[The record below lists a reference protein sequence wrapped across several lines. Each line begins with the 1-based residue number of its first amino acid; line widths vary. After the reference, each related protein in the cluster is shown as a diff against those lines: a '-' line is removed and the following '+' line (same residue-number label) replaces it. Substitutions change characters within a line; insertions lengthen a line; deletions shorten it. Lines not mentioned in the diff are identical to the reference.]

1 MSVEAILK
9 EFLSKPDSLPYMIHE
24 SAFIEPSV
32 ITFSQDVR
40 DACEANL
47 CGMYGKCWSCPP
59 GVGKWQELR
68 DHYRATAMRLSSLQ
82 STSLRIRSTS
92 KE

>member
-9 EFLSKPDSLPYMIHE
+9 EFLSEPDSLPYMIHE

-47 CGMYGKCWSCPP
+47 RQVLVMSARSWKMAGTARSL
-59 GVGKWQELR
+59 QELR
-68 DHYRATAMRLSSLQ
+68 SCVCLRYKARA
-82 STSLRIRSTS
+82 
-92 KE
+92 